1 MGKYRQNASE
11 IWAKKCVFWA
21 WGSHNSNTK
30 NRKNFFLMQNFSKP
44 YVDVPIRFWASIV
57 QTLPRYEQ
65 KSDFSNF
72 SGSHNSNTK
81 NRKKFFLM
89 QNVLKP
95 FIDVPIRFWASI
107 VQTLPRYEQKSAFF
121 RVLNEK
127 IQILFWP
134 LFLAKFQILQSI
146 FRPLLLLRSSW
157 KFFYMCIPD
166 DNAIFCHLWITTMLN
181 YAVIN
186 LLKF

>member
-1 MGKYRQNASE
+1 
-11 IWAKKCVFWA
+11 
-21 WGSHNSNTK
+21 
-30 NRKNFFLMQNFSKP
+30 MQNFSKP

-107 VQTLPRYEQKSAFF
+107 VQTLPRYEQKSDFSKFCVSHNLNTKNKKKFFLMQNFSKPYVDVPIRFWASIVQTLPRYEQKSAFF

-127 IQILFWP
+127 IQILF
-134 LFLAKFQILQSI
+134 
-146 FRPLLLLRSSW
+146 
-157 KFFYMCIPD
+157 
-166 DNAIFCHLWITTMLN
+166 
-181 YAVIN
+181 
-186 LLKF
+186 